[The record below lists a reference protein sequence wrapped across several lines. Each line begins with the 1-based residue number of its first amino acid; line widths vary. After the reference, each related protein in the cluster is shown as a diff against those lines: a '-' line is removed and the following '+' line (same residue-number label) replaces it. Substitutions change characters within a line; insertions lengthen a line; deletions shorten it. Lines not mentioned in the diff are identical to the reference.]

1 MSTLAAPEPE
11 TVSLSEVAYRR
22 LRADIASCRLAPG
35 QRLTERGLAARTG
48 LGVASIRDAL
58 TRLDHDG
65 LVRTLPRKGY
75 QVKPLT
81 IKAVDDLF
89 HFWAVI
95 GPELVRRGI
104 MGATTAE
111 LEQAAAGF
119 RELTQVMNDDGTA
132 ARERALRGVE
142 IAGRTFGL
150 LAEATRNEYFI
161 SAYRR
166 VEGDMSRVWTLVLE
180 SELLEVGASA
190 EDPDQWGTRMS
201 KRDSDAAVQWTQR
214 YIEQSHQRV
223 LRALARWPSVVT
235 SEVVPPGRSA
245 GA

>member
-1 MSTLAAPEPE
+1 MGAPEPE
-11 TVSLSEVAYRR
+11 TVSLSEEAYRR

-81 IKAVDDLF
+81 IKSVDDLF
-89 HFWAVI
+89 HFWIVI

-104 MGATTAE
+104 MNATAAE

-119 RELTQVMNDDGTA
+119 RELAQTMNEDGPA
-132 ARERALRGVE
+132 PRERALRGVA

-161 SAYRR
+161 SAYTRI
-166 VEGDMSRVWTLVLE
+166 EGEMSRVWTLVLE
-180 SELLEVGASA
+180 SELLELGGFADGFEHWDTALS
-190 EDPDQWGTRMS
+190 R
-201 KRDSDAAVQWTQR
+201 RDGDAAVQFTRR

-223 LRALARWPSVVT
+223 LRTLARWPSVIAT
-235 SEVVPPGRSA
+235 EVVPVGRAPGA
-245 GA
+245 

>member
-1 MSTLAAPEPE
+1 M
-11 TVSLSEVAYRR
+11 AYRR

-104 MGATTAE
+104 MGAA
-111 LEQAAAGF
+111 
-119 RELTQVMNDDGTA
+119 
-132 ARERALRGVE
+132 
-142 IAGRTFGL
+142 
-150 LAEATRNEYFI
+150 
-161 SAYRR
+161 
-166 VEGDMSRVWTLVLE
+166 
-180 SELLEVGASA
+180 
-190 EDPDQWGTRMS
+190 
-201 KRDSDAAVQWTQR
+201 
-214 YIEQSHQRV
+214 
-223 LRALARWPSVVT
+223 
-235 SEVVPPGRSA
+235 
-245 GA
+245 

>member
-1 MSTLAAPEPE
+1 MAAPEPE
-11 TVSLSEVAYRR
+11 TVPLGEAAYRR

-48 LGVASIRDAL
+48 LGVASVRDAL
-58 TRLDHDG
+58 TRLDHEG

-89 HFWAVI
+89 QFWVVI
-95 GPELVRRGI
+95 GPDLVRCGI
-104 MGATTAE
+104 MNATAAE

-119 RELTQVMNDDGTA
+119 RELTQVMNEDATA
-132 ARERALRGVE
+132 HRERALRGVE
-142 IAGRTFGL
+142 IAARTFGL

-161 SAYRR
+161 NAYTR
-166 VEGDMSRVWTLVLE
+166 VEGEMARVWTLVLE
-180 SELLEVGASA
+180 SELLEVGAFA
-190 EDPDQWGTRMS
+190 DDPDQWDTAIS
-201 KRDSDAAVQWTQR
+201 QRDGDAAVRFTRQ

-223 LRALARWPSVVT
+223 LRTLARWPSVVT

-245 GA
+245 EA